1 MSYIVSRN
9 HYNYID
15 FTLVRSIHGS
25 IQVVYSSL
33 FVCSNRKS
41 LPTTTVPNPECLG
54 SAHSASTW
62 RRKRLTSNSTQFP
75 SASASATGFTL
86 VVAIRKGTHF
96 ELSNHYNCAESNN
109 SNRGKRSTN
118 RNCSFGLAQ
127 VFSSGRNHSRI
138 HFRSCQSW
146 LDGRGIGEVR
156 GLSGESAVSGL
167 VVLEAA
173 LPTGYGVDRDT
184 LLHYV
189 HSGTARNLRHAH
201 TLDDGRAVFYFDY
214 VSYSL

>member
-1 MSYIVSRN
+1 MLKAIIVIAEN
-9 HYNYID
+9 V
-15 FTLVRSIHGS
+15 TLI
-25 IQVVYSSL
+25 
-33 FVCSNRKS
+33 
-41 LPTTTVPNPECLG
+41 
-54 SAHSASTW
+54 
-62 RRKRLTSNSTQFP
+62 
-75 SASASATGFTL
+75 
-86 VVAIRKGTHF
+86 
-96 ELSNHYNCAESNN
+96 
-109 SNRGKRSTN
+109 
-118 RNCSFGLAQ
+118 GLAQ

-156 GLSGESAVSGL
+156 GLSSESAVSGL